1 MEEENKH
8 KTLHISP
15 KISEYHSAS
24 ITVLLTP
31 YWLLKENTLRE
42 RLKTKTP
49 EEDRWSKKTRIFG
62 MPKGKHEYVWEHWVV
77 QRTVVYAWL
86 TRTKVNVK
94 GCQSARNKINVII
107 VQSGAGEKGSVRV
120 KCCAHYWRGAVVLQ
134 ETAIRLIGGEGSTVH
149 IESFDFVTVCA
160 TAEILGWNPLNL

>member
-1 MEEENKH
+1 
-8 KTLHISP
+8 
-15 KISEYHSAS
+15 
-24 ITVLLTP
+24 
-31 YWLLKENTLRE
+31 
-42 RLKTKTP
+42 
-49 EEDRWSKKTRIFG
+49 
-62 MPKGKHEYVWEHWVV
+62 
-77 QRTVVYAWL
+77 
-86 TRTKVNVK
+86 
-94 GCQSARNKINVII
+94 VII